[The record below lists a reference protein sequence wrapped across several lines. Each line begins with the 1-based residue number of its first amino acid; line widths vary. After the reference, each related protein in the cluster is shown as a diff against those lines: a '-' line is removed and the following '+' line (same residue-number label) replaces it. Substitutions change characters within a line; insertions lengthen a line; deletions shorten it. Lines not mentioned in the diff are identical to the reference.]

1 MNFNLYL
8 FSFIFLLVT
17 TQIKAQEEALTD
29 LPEKET
35 YIKGNAATILLAVPH
50 FGIETTVGK
59 KFSYQ
64 FDVMASFWNSIDGLP
79 YKFGIATS
87 ELRYHFKKRF
97 HGIYAGAH
105 VAGTTFKIAK
115 NFRVRDFE
123 YQKGFGYMLGST
135 IGFQKKINDKW
146 MFDIFLGGG
155 WHQGFYKGY
164 HIDTG
169 ERLEDAKEYNK
180 SGEWLPYRGGV
191 MLSYKLN

>member
-1 MNFNLYL
+1 MNFKLYVYSIIL
-8 FSFIFLLVT
+8 FLVSF
-17 TQIKAQEEALTD
+17 QIHAQED
-29 LPEKET
+29 SISVKKET
-35 YIKGNAATILLAVPH
+35 YVKGNGATLLLAVPH
-50 FGIETTVGK
+50 IGIETTVGK

-97 HGIYAGAH
+97 QGIYAGAH

-123 YQKGFGYMLGST
+123 YQQGLGYMVGST
-135 IGFQKKINDKW
+135 IGFQKKLKGKW
-146 MFDIFLGGG
+146 MIDVFIGGG

-169 ERLEDAKEYNK
+169 ERLEGATKYNK

-191 MLSYKLN
+191 MLAYKIN